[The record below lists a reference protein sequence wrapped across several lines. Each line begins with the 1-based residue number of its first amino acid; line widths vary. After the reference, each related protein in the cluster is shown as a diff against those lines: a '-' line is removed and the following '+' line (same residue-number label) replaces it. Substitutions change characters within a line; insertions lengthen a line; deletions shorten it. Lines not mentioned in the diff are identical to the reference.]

1 MSAGTIKFSQAN
13 AEQAAK
19 SIENKGNNAASI
31 IASLDR
37 EVQSLK
43 DWWKGPSAEAFIDQF
58 NILKPNMNKLV
69 ECVNGISNQIRQI
82 AKIKQ
87 EAEGR
92 TAEQL
97 RGI

>member
-43 DWWKGPSAEAFIDQF
+43 DWWKGPSAEAFID
-58 NILKPNMNKLV
+58 
-69 ECVNGISNQIRQI
+69 
-82 AKIKQ
+82 
-87 EAEGR
+87 
-92 TAEQL
+92 
-97 RGI
+97 